1 MPSSGRVL
9 KAREIVFTDPFG
21 VAPVGMVSREE
32 VDAAYQQGLADGQGG
47 AMAALPRLIAS
58 LDEAVADVK
67 SSWTKQEAADR
78 NTIIDLAAEL
88 AQWMLGRELAL
99 DPSLA
104 VAQVSDAVAN
114 VISDEEVK
122 VFVAPELVDVIES
135 NWHPAQSA
143 SVHADPTLLRGELRV
158 VAGVSTADLRWAVA
172 LERAREALDVVERSA
187 LDVVDGA
194 VDD

>member
-9 KAREIVFTDPFG
+9 KARNIVFTDPFG
-21 VAPVGMVSREE
+21 VAPVAAATREE
-32 VDAAYQQGLADGQGG
+32 VDAAYQQGFADGQGG

-58 LDEAVADVK
+58 LDEAVADIK
-67 SSWTKQEAADR
+67 TSWTQQQATDR
-78 NTIIDLAAEL
+78 KVIVDLAAEL
-88 AQWMLGRELAL
+88 AQWMLGRELEH

-122 VFVAPELVDVIES
+122 VFVAPELVEVIES
-135 NWHPAQSA
+135 NWHPTQHA
-143 SVHADPTLLRGELRV
+143 SVHADSSLLRGELRV

-172 LERAREALDVVERSA
+172 LERAREALNA
-187 LDVVDGA
+187 VDGA
-194 VDD
+194 IDE